1 MNINKDSSMAKK
13 NIDLEYHRE
22 EEEKEEKDKI
32 KKELIQSIIST
43 KRQKDKENKDE
54 TKEIKLGRR
63 LEERSNQK
71 LSEKILEH
79 IITRYEIDNNILP
92 SKNELIEKMINF
104 LGSIQKTPDKY
115 KLKDNPKEIKLKN
128 LEIEL
133 DVDLL
138 QKFMLSH

>member
-71 LSEKILEH
+71 LSEK
-79 IITRYEIDNNILP
+79 TYN
-92 SKNELIEKMINF
+92 SKI
-104 LGSIQKTPDKY
+104 
-115 KLKDNPKEIKLKN
+115 
-128 LEIEL
+128 
-133 DVDLL
+133 
-138 QKFMLSH
+138 